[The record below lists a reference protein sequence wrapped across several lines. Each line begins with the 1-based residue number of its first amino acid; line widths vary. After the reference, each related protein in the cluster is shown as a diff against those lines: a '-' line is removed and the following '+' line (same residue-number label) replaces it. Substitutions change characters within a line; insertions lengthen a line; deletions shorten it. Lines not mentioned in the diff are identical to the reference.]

1 MFAYMDMCIY
11 VDTYIYIYC
20 IYIHILYIYSKT
32 GKNIYLYISICI
44 KLYIYIYIYI
54 YKNYVRSD
62 LLRFEH
68 FMCFLSHHILLPYKC
83 FREWGEPPICL

>member
-54 YKNYVRSD
+54 NYVRSD

>member
-11 VDTYIYIYC
+11 VDTWHMYIC
-20 IYIHILYIYSKT
+20 IYIHILYIYSKI

-44 KLYIYIYIYI
+44 KLYIYIYI
-54 YKNYVRSD
+54 NYVRSD

>member
-44 KLYIYIYIYI
+44 KLYIYIYI
-54 YKNYVRSD
+54 NYVRSD